1 MAVNRNHLEKQ
12 MYEAIDNWQGKK
24 VVLLGDMIADE
35 YLYGEI
41 NRISRE
47 APVFIIEYDHH
58 DYCPGGAGNT
68 ALQIKALGGEPIPI
82 GVIGDDEEGEILLDY
97 FNKRKII
104 TDFIIKS
111 SLPTIK
117 KTRVI
122 AGSAHSVRQQILR
135 IDKGIKNSNNT
146 EIQNDLLER
155 LNSLLPGA
163 HSVAISDYG
172 YGFADATFI
181 QKILDMSKKMD
192 KITVADSRYQILD
205 FKGVYAATPN
215 EPEVEAALRLY
226 VNEDNAKLET
236 AGFTILSLL
245 NCNLLLITRGK
256 KGMALFEPD
265 KKMELIDI
273 FGTDQI
279 VDVTGAGDTVLGTF
293 ALSLSANASPLIS
306 AKLANYA
313 GGVVVM
319 KRGTAQASLAELKFS
334 IKKDFEEWELSSK

>member
-1 MAVNRNHLEKQ
+1 MAINRNHLEKQ
-12 MYEAIDNWQGKK
+12 MHEAIENWQGKK
-24 VVLLGDMIADE
+24 VVLLGDIIADE

-58 DYCPGGAGNT
+58 EYCPGGAGNT

-82 GVIGDDEEGEILLDY
+82 GMIGDDEEGEIILDY
-97 FNKRKII
+97 FNKRKIV
-104 TDFIIKS
+104 TDFIKKTNQT
-111 SLPTIK
+111 TIK

-135 IDKGIKNSNNT
+135 IDKGRKNHSG
-146 EIQNDLLER
+146 IQFQNELLDKT
-155 LNSLLPGA
+155 NALLPNA
-163 HSVAISDYG
+163 HSLVISDYG
-172 YGFADATFI
+172 YGFADPSFI
-181 QKILDMSKKMD
+181 QKILDLSKKMD
-192 KITVADSRYQILD
+192 KITIADSRYQILD

-215 EPEVEAALRLY
+215 EPEVETALRLY
-226 VNEDNAKLET
+226 VNDDNAKLET
-236 AGFTILSLL
+236 AGFTIQSLL
-245 NCNLLLITRGK
+245 DCKILLITRGK
-256 KGMALFEPD
+256 KGMALFEPN

-279 VDVTGAGDTVLGTF
+279 VDVTGAGDTVLGAF

-313 GGVVVM
+313 GGIVVM
-319 KRGTAQASLAELKFS
+319 KRGTSQASLAELKFS